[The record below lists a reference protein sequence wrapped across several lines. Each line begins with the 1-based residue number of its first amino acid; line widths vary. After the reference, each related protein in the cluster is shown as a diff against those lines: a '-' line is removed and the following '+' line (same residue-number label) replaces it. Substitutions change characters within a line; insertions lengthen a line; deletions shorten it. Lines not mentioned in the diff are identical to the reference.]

1 MCLWLQVCGV
11 CKSKLQ
17 SLGRF
22 QADGTPAHARAPT
35 PFSMFVKE
43 RFGAVKAAAA
53 PGTSH
58 GDLMRS
64 LSRQWQQAK
73 APANSAGAP
82 AMHGAPQDAQPDLQA
97 TRLEDAFARI
107 HL

>member
-1 MCLWLQVCGV
+1 MCGA
-11 CKSKLQ
+11 CKGKLQ

-22 QADGTPAHARAPT
+22 QADGTPARARAPT

-53 PGTSH
+53 PGTPH
-58 GDLMRS
+58 GELMRT

-73 APANSAGAP
+73 DSTNSEAAAKQREP
-82 AMHGAPQDAQPDLQA
+82 RQFQA
-97 TRLEDAFARI
+97 EMQASRLEAAFADI
-107 HL
+107 HI